1 MILFLICLL
10 LWLNAACVRSRN
22 SPPKQLCLPP
32 VLDAEIDE
40 DPQVEL
46 DIEHYK
52 RQLDLYYEQLWEAE
66 DYLERAR
73 EAIKLDRELNK
84 YGAVVKDKAY
94 EQHRKDYQKWLGKV
108 ATINNKIYT
117 TERRLNK
124 CTSK

>member
-1 MILFLICLL
+1 MQKVILFLICLL
-10 LWLNAACVRSRN
+10 LWLNVARVRSRN
-22 SPPKQLCLPP
+22 KPPKQLCLPP
-32 VLDAEIDE
+32 VLDE
-40 DPQVEL
+40 DPQIEL

-73 EAIKLDRELNK
+73 KAIKLDRELNT